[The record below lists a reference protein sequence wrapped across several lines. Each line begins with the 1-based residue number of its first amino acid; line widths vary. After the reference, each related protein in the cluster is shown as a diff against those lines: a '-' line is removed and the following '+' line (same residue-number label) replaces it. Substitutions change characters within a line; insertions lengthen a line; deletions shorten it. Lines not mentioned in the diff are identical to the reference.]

1 MYLYQISIKY
11 KVVMLDRYDMYNGV
25 GKDLISACKDSTII
39 LITKE
44 LNFEVDYEFCYL
56 EMTDSLMEITN
67 L

>member
-1 MYLYQISIKY
+1 
-11 KVVMLDRYDMYNGV
+11 MYNVV
-25 GKDLISACKDSTII
+25 GKDLISACKDSIII